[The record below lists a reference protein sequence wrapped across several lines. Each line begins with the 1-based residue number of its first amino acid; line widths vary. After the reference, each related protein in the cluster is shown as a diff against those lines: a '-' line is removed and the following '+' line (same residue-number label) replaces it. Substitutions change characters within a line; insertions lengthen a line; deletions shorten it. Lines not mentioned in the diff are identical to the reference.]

1 MVPVMSKLINTLRKI
16 TAYAFYDCRDID
28 DVKGKEEAK
37 EKAKAKEEDSGKEEV
52 EEKRK
57 EEEEVVEEEV
67 EEEEEEDEEDEKE
80 RGEEAKEREMYD
92 TSCCQQVLDHQVA
105 FTNVRCL
112 QLNIHQQQDL

>member
-28 DVKGKEEAK
+28 DEKGKEEAK
-37 EKAKAKEEDSGKEEV
+37 EKAKAIEEDSGKEEV
-52 EEKRK
+52 EERK
-57 EEEEVVEEEV
+57 EEEEIQEVVEQ
-67 EEEEEEDEEDEKE
+67 EEEEEEGEEEKE
-80 RGEEAKEREMYD
+80 REIYD

-112 QLNIHQQQDL
+112 QLNIH